1 MDQMENQVT
10 VTYQTHRETSM
21 AELKTKPTGE
31 DVTLFLNALSNEKK
45 RQDSFTLIELMRQA
59 TGKEP
64 KLWRGGII
72 GFGDVH
78 YKYASGHEGDT
89 GIIGFAPRKQNI
101 TLYLLSGFD
110 GLESLLA
117 RLGKH
122 KIGKGCIYINRLD
135 DIDLPVLRELI
146 QSSVENVRQSTL
158 WKVTS

>member
-1 MDQMENQVT
+1 
-10 VTYQTHRETSM
+10 M

-31 DVTLFLNALSNEKK
+31 DVTHYLQALSDEKK
-45 RQDSFTLIELMRQA
+45 RQDCFTLIEIMRQA

-64 KLWRGGII
+64 KIWRGGMV

-89 GIIGFAPRKQNI
+89 GIIGFAPRKQNLTI
-101 TLYLLSGFD
+101 YLLSGFD
-110 GLESLLA
+110 GQEQVLA

-122 KIGKGCIYINRLD
+122 KIGKGCLYIKRLE
-135 DIDLPVLRELI
+135 DIDMPALRELI
-146 QSSVENVRQSTL
+146 QNSVESVRQSSL

>member
-1 MDQMENQVT
+1 
-10 VTYQTHRETSM
+10 M

-31 DVTLFLNALSNEKK
+31 DVTQFLNALSNEKK

-78 YKYASGHEGDT
+78 YKYPSGHEGDT
-89 GIIGFAPRKQNI
+89 GIIGFAPRKTNM
-101 TLYLLSGFD
+101 TLYFLSGFD
-110 GLESLLA
+110 EQEALLA
-117 RLGKH
+117 KLGKH
-122 KIGKGCIYINRLD
+122 KIGKGCLYINRLD
-135 DIDLPVLRELI
+135 DINLPVLRDLI

>member
-1 MDQMENQVT
+1 
-10 VTYQTHRETSM
+10 M

-31 DVTLFLNALSNEKK
+31 DVTQFLNALSDEKK
-45 RQDSFTLIELMRQA
+45 RQDCFTLIELMRQA

-64 KLWRGGII
+64 KIWRGGMV

-78 YKYASGHEGDT
+78 YKYASGREGDT
-89 GIIGFAPRKQNI
+89 GIIGFAPRKQNL

-110 GLESLLA
+110 GQEQVLA

-122 KIGKGCIYINRLD
+122 KIGKGCLYIKRLE
-135 DIDLPVLRELI
+135 DIDMPALRELI
-146 QSSVENVRQSTL
+146 QNSVESVRQSSL